1 MRTHTFLAILA
12 VFGLAGSAAVA
23 APDTCFD
30 SHGDPAALKARI
42 AGCTSLIAA
51 GQLTGTA
58 LADVYLNRGIA
69 QRKSGKN
76 AAAAADYSM
85 VISLQPERHDGYNGR
100 CFARALMGKLKD
112 ALADCNKALSL
123 SPADPYT
130 LDTRGFVNLRLG
142 FFAAA
147 IADYDGELA
156 QDQKFAES
164 YFGRGVAK
172 LRQGDK
178 AGGKADLA
186 EARALDSGIDAAMAK
201 LGVKP

>member
-1 MRTHTFLAILA
+1 MRTLLAMLV
-12 VFGLAGSAAVA
+12 VFGLAGPSGA
-23 APDTCFD
+23 APGDACYDT
-30 SHGDPAALKARI
+30 HTDPATLKAAI
-42 AGCTSLIAA
+42 AGCTGLIAA
-51 GQLTGTA
+51 GQLTGAA

-76 AAAAADYSM
+76 AAAVADYSM
-85 VISLQPERHDGYNGR
+85 VIKLQPERHDAYNGR
-100 CFARALMGKLKD
+100 CFARALMGRLKQ
-112 ALADCNKALSL
+112 ALVDCNKALSL
-123 SPADPYT
+123 LPSDPYT
-130 LDTRGFVNLRLG
+130 LDTRGFVNLKLG
-142 FFAAA
+142 LTAAA

-178 AGGKADLA
+178 TGGSADFA
-186 EARALDSGIDAAMAK
+186 EARKLDPGVDAAMAK